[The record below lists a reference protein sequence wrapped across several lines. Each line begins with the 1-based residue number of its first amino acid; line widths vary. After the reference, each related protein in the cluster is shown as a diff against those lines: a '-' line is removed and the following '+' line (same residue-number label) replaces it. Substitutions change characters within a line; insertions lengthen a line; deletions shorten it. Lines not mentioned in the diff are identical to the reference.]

1 MKIPFNYA
9 LGLVTGLCLGC
20 LYFMVPTII
29 DGFRKPAEPKPEPQR
44 FEVVDNYKGCDVVRW
59 TNNQF
64 AEYKYFLDCEK

>member
-29 DGFRKPAEPKPEPQR
+29 DSFRKPAEPQPEPQR
-44 FEVVDNYKGCDVVRW
+44 FEVVAKYEECNVVRYDPDYS
-59 TNNQF
+59 
-64 AEYKYFLDCEK
+64 ARYSYFLDCRK